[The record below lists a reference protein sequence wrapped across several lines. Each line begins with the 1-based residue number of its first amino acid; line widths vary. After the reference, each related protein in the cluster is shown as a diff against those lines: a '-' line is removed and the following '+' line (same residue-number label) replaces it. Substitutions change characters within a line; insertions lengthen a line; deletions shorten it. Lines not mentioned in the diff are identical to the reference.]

1 MVSSVARG
9 ADGEVYNVNAD
20 TAAAA
25 LAVALG
31 AAKLMILT
39 DVPGL
44 YRTWPPEGDVLSEVG
59 ARELETMLPG
69 LSTGMIPKMEAC
81 LTAVRGG
88 VPQAH
93 VLDGRQPHAVLL
105 EIFTDSGTGTM
116 VVPDAPGPA
125 ADHRRR
131 TTGRDAGTQK
141 GGTTVSATEVMQKR
155 FAAAL
160 MPNYGLPQLALARGE
175 GCRVWDADGR
185 EYLDLFAGIAVSSL
199 GHAHP
204 ALVAAVTR
212 QVSALAHTSNLF
224 LHEPG
229 IALAERILALLGPGA
244 GPADAR
250 IFFANSG
257 AEANEAAIKLVR
269 RHWDRQGQSR
279 ARPVVVATENGF
291 HGRTMGALALTGKA
305 SIRDPFGPFG
315 IDVRFVPF
323 GDADALR
330 AAAGPDCAAVFVEPC
345 QGEAGV
351 IPPPPGYLRAARE
364 ACDASG
370 ALLVIDEIQSGIG
383 RTGHWFA
390 HQAEDVTPDVL
401 TLAKG
406 LGGGLPIG
414 ACVGFGPFGSVLG
427 KGDHGSTF
435 GANPVACAAALAVLE
450 TIEADGLLQTAATV
464 GQQLGDGI
472 AAVDHPMLAGV
483 RGQGLWL
490 AAILAGQTA
499 AGVEAAARRAGFLV
513 NAVQPDAIRL
523 APPLIITT
531 GEAAAFLTALP
542 HILDDAAAAGAAS

>member
-1 MVSSVARG
+1 
-9 ADGEVYNVNAD
+9 
-20 TAAAA
+20 
-25 LAVALG
+25 
-31 AAKLMILT
+31 
-39 DVPGL
+39 
-44 YRTWPPEGDVLSEVG
+44 
-59 ARELETMLPG
+59 
-69 LSTGMIPKMEAC
+69 
-81 LTAVRGG
+81 
-88 VPQAH
+88 
-93 VLDGRQPHAVLL
+93 
-105 EIFTDSGTGTM
+105 
-116 VVPDAPGPA
+116 
-125 ADHRRR
+125 
-131 TTGRDAGTQK
+131 
-141 GGTTVSATEVMQKR
+141 MQKR

-160 MPNYGLPQLALARGE
+160 MPNYGLPQVALTRGE

-204 ALVAAVTR
+204 ALTAAVTR
-212 QVSALAHTSNLF
+212 QVGTLAHTSNLF
-224 LHEPG
+224 MHEPG
-229 IALAERILALLGPGA
+229 IALAERILALLGTGE

-250 IFFANSG
+250 VFFANSG

-269 RHWDRQGQSR
+269 RYHRQQNQGQQNQGQQNR
-279 ARPVVVATENGF
+279 GQQRTVMVAAQNGF

-305 SIRDPFGPFG
+305 SIREPFGPFG
-315 IDVRFVPF
+315 IDVRFVPY

-364 ACDASG
+364 ACDGSG

-390 HQAEDVTPDVL
+390 HQAEGVTPDVL

-414 ACVGFGPFGSVLG
+414 ACVGFGEFGSVLG

-435 GANPVACAAALAVLE
+435 GANPVSCAAALAVLE
-450 TIEADGLLQTAATV
+450 TIEADGLLEAATSA
-464 GQQLGDGI
+464 GRQLSDGI
-472 AAVDHPMLAGV
+472 AAVSHPLLAGV

-490 AAILAGQTA
+490 AAILTENA
-499 AGVEAAARRAGFLV
+499 AADVEAAARRAGFLV

-523 APPLIITT
+523 APPLIITAPQT
-531 GEAAAFLTALP
+531 SAFLSALP
-542 HILDDAAAAGAAS
+542 HILDDAAAARGA

>member
-1 MVSSVARG
+1 M
-9 ADGEVYNVNAD
+9 
-20 TAAAA
+20 
-25 LAVALG
+25 
-31 AAKLMILT
+31 
-39 DVPGL
+39 
-44 YRTWPPEGDVLSEVG
+44 
-59 ARELETMLPG
+59 
-69 LSTGMIPKMEAC
+69 
-81 LTAVRGG
+81 
-88 VPQAH
+88 
-93 VLDGRQPHAVLL
+93 
-105 EIFTDSGTGTM
+105 
-116 VVPDAPGPA
+116 
-125 ADHRRR
+125 
-131 TTGRDAGTQK
+131 
-141 GGTTVSATEVMQKR
+141 SATEVMQKR

-175 GCRVWDADGR
+175 GCRVWDADGH

-204 ALVAAVTR
+204 ALVGAVTG

-229 IALAERILALLGPGA
+229 IALAERLLALLGPGT

-269 RHWDRQGQSR
+269 RHWDRQGQGG
-279 ARPVVVATENGF
+279 ARPVFVAAENGF

-370 ALLVIDEIQSGIG
+370 AVLVIDEIQSGIG
-383 RTGHWFA
+383 RTGDWFA
-390 HQAEDVTPDVL
+390 YSCEGVTPDVL

-414 ACVGFGPFGSVLG
+414 ACVGFGAFGSVLG

-450 TIEADGLLQTAATV
+450 TIEADGLLQAAATV
-464 GQQLGDGI
+464 GQQLRDGI
-472 AAVDHPMLAGV
+472 AAVQHPLLAGV

-490 AAILAGQTA
+490 AAILAGHA
-499 AGVEAAARRAGFLV
+499 AADVEAAARRAGFLV

-531 GEAAAFLTALP
+531 AQAAAFLSALP